1 MGKTPWKGTPT
12 EYIGPKRYFDC
23 IHCNEGR
30 CEKKGIF
37 CTKVIFEQCHYKEK
51 PIKVIEDFEE
61 LKSFSID
68 SEFRHLHYGK
78 GIVVDID
85 DRYLYYRFESGK
97 WGKIEI
103 KNPEKKKKIEVIKP
117 QVGYRFYHYVYGG
130 GVITSIDSTHLYITL
145 DDKRKAKIL
154 ITNPDYVCTPRRK
167 K

>member
-1 MGKTPWKGTPT
+1 MFRNEWLSMSKTPWKGTPT

-37 CTKVIFEQCHYKEK
+37 CTKVIFEQCQYKEK

-85 DRYLYYRFESGK
+85 ERYLYYRIESGK
-97 WGKIEI
+97 WGKIEV
-103 KNPEKKKKIEVIKP
+103 KTKITVLASRPAP
-117 QVGYRFYHYVYGG
+117 QTLLSTPKTSTQYHY
-130 GVITSIDSTHLYITL
+130 DHKNQLPTL
-145 DDKRKAKIL
+145 I
-154 ITNPDYVCTPRRK
+154 
-167 K
+167 